1 MLDGHRFKGY
11 LPGGASGGILP
22 ASMANLPLDFGQLEK
37 HGCFVGS
44 HAVVILSD
52 KDDMKAVAL
61 NLMRFFEDESC
72 GQCTPCRNG
81 TEKAVALMSSGQ
93 WDPSLL
99 GDLAQAMADAS
110 ICGLGQAAPNP
121 LRSVF
126 KFFPEDLK

>member
-1 MLDGHRFKGY
+1 M
-11 LPGGASGGILP
+11 
-22 ASMANLPLDFGQLEK
+22 
-37 HGCFVGS
+37 
-44 HAVVILSD
+44 ILSD

-81 TEKAVALMSSGQ
+81 TEKAVQADERRATGT
-93 WDPSLL
+93 PSCWPTC
-99 GDLAQAMADAS
+99 AQVMADAS

-126 KFFPEDLK
+126 KYFPEDLR